1 MFRGQTVIP
10 LFSNS
15 SQYFA
20 MQMQQFSVV
29 YLVYSV
35 SCFGHSA
42 LSRVLLRLGELC
54 AVV

>member
-20 MQMQQFSVV
+20 MQMQQFSV

-42 LSRVLLRLGELC
+42 ISRVLLRLGELR